1 MDYAYPCLL
10 TPEED
15 AAGYVVSFPD
25 VPEALTGA
33 ETWEESLALAEDAL
47 VVALGAY
54 VRVQEDIPVPSAAS
68 AEHEVVTVPPHTAA
82 KLALYTA
89 MRRKGVSPRTLAES
103 LGVREAKVR
112 RLLDLNRPTR
122 LEDLTAVLRTLGR
135 MLVIGDREVPESAP
149 ARATV
154 G

>member
-10 TPEED
+10 EPEED

-33 ETWEESLALAEDAL
+33 ETWEESLKLAENAL

-54 VRVQEDIPVPSAAS
+54 VRAGENIPVPSRPA
-68 AEHEVVTVPPHTAA
+68 AEHSVVSVPPNTAA
-82 KLALYTA
+82 QLALYTA
-89 MRRKGVSPRTLAES
+89 MRRKGVTPRSLAET
-103 LGVREAKVR
+103 LGIREARVR

-122 LEDLTAVLRTLGR
+122 LDYLATALRTLGR
-135 MLVIGDREVPESAP
+135 RLVIGDREAPESTA
-149 ARATV
+149 ARAAT